1 MKYAVAYLNFFDNDL
16 QITSVE
22 ADDPIT
28 AMIEGARK
36 LMDAADDD
44 EWLNDQLKNIPS
56 SAGYPARIEEIKE
69 AFFNTDQV
77 IAVMPC

>member
-1 MKYAVAYLNFFDNDL
+1 MNYAVAYLNFFDNDL
-16 QITSVE
+16 QIISIE

-28 AMIEGARK
+28 AMIEGARE
-36 LMDAADDD
+36 LMGASDDD

-56 SAGYPARIEEIKE
+56 SDGYPTRIEEIKE

-77 IAVMPC
+77 IAVMPM